1 MFTAQEDTRF
11 MAWVVCLLQDRVKQ
25 CLRNR
30 WKCVC
35 LEGINVYGMG
45 VTNVQ
50 GKDNTGG
57 YNKNIEVTAEAKPK
71 VAMQIQTMF
80 TQ

>member
-1 MFTAQEDTRF
+1 MAQV
-11 MAWVVCLLQDRVKQ
+11 ACLLRERVKQ
-25 CLRNR
+25 CLWNR
-30 WKCVC
+30 WKCDY
-35 LEGINVYGMG
+35 LEGIDVYGMG